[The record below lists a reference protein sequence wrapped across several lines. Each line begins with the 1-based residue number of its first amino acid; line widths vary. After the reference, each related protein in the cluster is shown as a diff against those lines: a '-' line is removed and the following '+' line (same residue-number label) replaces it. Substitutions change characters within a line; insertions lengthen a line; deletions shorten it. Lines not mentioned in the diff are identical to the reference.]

1 MNYYVVLG
9 ISIGA
14 TQDEVRQA
22 YLRLAKMYHP
32 DKNSSPDSTAIMAEI
47 NLAYETLQ
55 DTQRRKK
62 YDLENNI
69 AAKDKTLQEFFER
82 YEESEDEEIGKDE
95 ELSREF
101 GKCAMCNFE
110 NNSGRFVCS
119 VCGSV
124 FDPDTKRRKRQD
136 SGFDELTDAKED
148 DALSVIIRCPRCNE
162 INKFSSGSCWQCK
175 LQFEIEEVL

>member
-69 AAKDKTLQEFFER
+69 AAKGELVQEFFER
-82 YEESEDEEIGKDE
+82 YVEYEDKEIGEEES
-95 ELSREF
+95 SQEF
-101 GKCAMCNFE
+101 GRCTKCKFV
-110 NNSGRFVCS
+110 NNSGMFICS

-124 FDPDTKRRKRQD
+124 FDPKAKNKKRHD
-136 SGFDELTDAKED
+136 DASSEELTDPGEGD
-148 DALSVIIRCPRCNE
+148 VLTGIIRCPRCNE
-162 INKFSSGSCWQCK
+162 INRFNSGSCWQCG
-175 LQFEIEEVL
+175 LFFEIEEML